1 MYSRTSSRS
10 RSSAEYTCG
19 LVWNVT
25 QSRRYPRCLPYL
37 NSIRAG
43 TLRIGTTYCS
53 TMFMGKPSISRLR
66 NRPKMF
72 ITTATARMA
81 NRSSASRPRKV
92 TLVRRFRYTGVTS
105 SAIACFLLSADPG
118 SSLDDEEL
126 REAKQS
132 RHHQTKAGG
141 KKMTHPAACGM
152 NVGKHSNSQRSDCY
166 LRCGIHGQDYI
177 ADPVDCSQQ
186 RQPIDVWVIP
196 CPL

>member
-37 NSIRAG
+37 NSIKAG
-43 TLRIGTTYCS
+43 TLRSGTMYCS

-66 NRPKMF
+66 KRPKMF

-81 NRSSASRPRKV
+81 KMSSASRPRKV

-105 SAIACFLLSADPG
+105 SAIACFLLSTDPG
-118 SSLDDEEL
+118 SSLDYEEL
-126 REAKQS
+126 RQAEQS
-132 RHHQTKAGG
+132 RYHQTESGGKEMPHPTAGG
-141 KKMTHPAACGM
+141 VD
-152 NVGKHSNSQRSDCY
+152 VGKHSNSQRSDCY
-166 LRCGIHGQDYI
+166 LCCGVHGQDHI
-177 ADPVDCSQQ
+177 ANPVDCGQQ
-186 RQPIDVWVIP
+186 CQPIDVWVIP